1 MCPDFQLKVLS
12 SQYTSRKGW
21 IKIDIDIKVTLI
33 AIQRNLI
40 DSDGNFPT
48 KDAAPIM
55 DTARLLSDQTD
66 HHNLIGKSLV
76 PPVLTFTPF
85 PPRFCEVTMISQV
98 HH

>member
-12 SQYTSRKGW
+12 SQYTSSKGW

-48 KDAAPIM
+48 QDAAPM
-55 DTARLLSDQTD
+55 DNARLLSDQTD
-66 HHNLIGKSLV
+66 HHNLIGISLA